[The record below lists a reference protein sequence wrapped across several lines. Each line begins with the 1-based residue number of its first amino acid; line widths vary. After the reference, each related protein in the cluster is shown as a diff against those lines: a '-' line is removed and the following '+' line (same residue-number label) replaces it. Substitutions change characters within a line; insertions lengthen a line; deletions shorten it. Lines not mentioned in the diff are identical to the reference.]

1 MTTEITEQALAAA
14 RQTWGDALIAIST
27 AFDQRGIDAARTVA
41 GAALDTA
48 YGLTPGPFCLSRRW
62 PTETDGTIP
71 TAPLPTS
78 LAIATITQMTAVLAL
93 KAGDLSFHKPLVT
106 YTGDVAMWM
115 GSVTFTDKNGT
126 VLKVD
131 KSWGYKM
138 DQAGTLRIVLH
149 HSSLPYQPE

>member
-48 YGLTPGPFCLSRRW
+48 YGYELGPVLFKPTFGQRR
-62 PTETDGTIP
+62 TDSVQLG
-71 TAPLPTS
+71 TAPAPFS

-93 KAGDLSFHKPLVT
+93 KAGDLSFTNRWYLIRRRRH
-106 YTGDVAMWM
+106 
-115 GSVTFTDKNGT
+115 
-126 VLKVD
+126 VD
-131 KSWGYKM
+131 GRR
-138 DQAGTLRIVLH
+138 DLH
-149 HSSLPYQPE
+149 